1 MCLVPLLS
9 AFSRPS
15 SPTKPRDIDSDV
27 ATVSTARPVDSD
39 AATVST
45 SRQRSVERRPMGP
58 RARSPLPRTP
68 EMRAH
73 TNPGE
78 PERVISPVR
87 MDRARTPIEMER
99 AVSPDMMG
107 RTRSIVERARSPI
120 EVERA
125 RIERAI
131 NAGPRPISPGP
142 GPGRAL
148 SPPPGSRPVIPAPV
162 ARKPVPS
169 LPVTER
175 RVASPPLTRAFSP
188 SSSVMRSSSPT
199 PVVRPLSP
207 RPRAVSPAPVVRKL
221 SIDTTGYTSP
231 SRAMSP
237 VGDRVPTP
245 LAWGKGKTRRSDEP
259 ERPRTPP
266 ARSMRSDPAVPALR
280 TEAAGGTPM
289 PVAARRRMP
298 FESAV
303 NNPPPAA
310 ANVNTPKS
318 PQGTVAPLSIQKKTS
333 LRENPVVTT
342 RKGRGSPTAKTPAR
356 TGSLVRLESTSE
368 SESSGNAKPAHS
380 AVKSGDF
387 TGAPKRLF
395 IAADA
400 TKEDVS
406 FWCFGAELCINI
418 FLDHVL

>member
-1 MCLVPLLS
+1 MSVPPLSS

-15 SPTKPRDIDSDV
+15 SPTKPRDIDSDA
-27 ATVSTARPVDSD
+27 ATVSTTRPIDSD
-39 AATVST
+39 AGTAST

-58 RARSPLPRTP
+58 RYPLPRTP

-73 TNPGE
+73 ANLGD
-78 PERVISPVR
+78 PERAISPIR
-87 MDRARTPIEMER
+87 MERARTPVEMER
-99 AVSPDMMG
+99 AVSPDMMV
-107 RTRSIVERARSPI
+107 RTRSAIERARSPI

-125 RIERAI
+125 RIQRAI
-131 NAGPRPISPGP
+131 ITGPRPISP

-148 SPPPGSRPVIPAPV
+148 SPPPGPRSMIPAPV

-169 LPVTER
+169 LPVTAS
-175 RVASPPLTRAFSP
+175 RVASPPPTRAFSP
-188 SSSVMRSSSPT
+188 SSSVARSSSPT

-207 RPRAVSPAPVVRKL
+207 RSRAVSPAPVVRKL
-221 SIDTTGYTSP
+221 SIDTSGYTSP

-245 LAWGKGKTRRSDEP
+245 LAWGKDKARWSDEP
-259 ERPRTPP
+259 ERPCTPCTRP
-266 ARSMRSDPAVPALR
+266 MKSDPVVTTLR

-303 NNPPPAA
+303 NNPTPATTTIT
-310 ANVNTPKS
+310 TPTS

-333 LRENPVVTT
+333 LRETPAVT

-368 SESSGNAKPAHS
+368 SESSGSAKPAPS
-380 AVKSGDF
+380 GAKSGDF
-387 TGAPKRLF
+387 TGTPQRLF
-395 IAADA
+395 ITADA
-400 TKEDVS
+400 TKEDVRFQRFQRQAHTDAVIS
-406 FWCFGAELCINI
+406 
-418 FLDHVL
+418 